1 MMLIV
6 KSKERGWYK
15 PRHDVDLPLFM
26 HCCEGSIEVRDI
38 GGYLPVFANHGIQLM
53 IQDEAL

>member
-1 MMLIV
+1 MLIV